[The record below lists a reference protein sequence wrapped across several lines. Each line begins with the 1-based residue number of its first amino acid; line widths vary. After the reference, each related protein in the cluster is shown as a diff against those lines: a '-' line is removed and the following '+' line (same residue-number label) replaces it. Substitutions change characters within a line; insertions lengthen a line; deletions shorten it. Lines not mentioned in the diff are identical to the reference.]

1 MKSMNFKQITK
12 INFFSVV
19 FSCIVALALGVG
31 GYGVWALAA
40 QLVALNFMK
49 ALFAVVFR
57 KLAAFVLFRLGAYPA
72 LSEVQYQTVVGNA
85 FRNAGGQSFASG
97 AG

>member
-1 MKSMNFKQITK
+1 MGIGSP
-12 INFFSVV
+12 
-19 FSCIVALALGVG
+19 AGGVEFYVG
-31 GYGVWALAA
+31 P
-40 QLVALNFMK
+40 
-49 ALFAVVFR
+49 FAVVFR